1 MQTVSFFG
9 FFLSNYFSNK
19 RASKALKQALYA
31 KALQKS
37 REARLLVDL
46 AESTTSGGAERPER
60 PRGNKRKLSD
70 GDATAPKS
78 TSKFARVMARAFK
91 KKKTPAIAENRSS
104 ELIDDDAL
112 EPEMREYS
120 EGGSLDV
127 NFANTIHGKYS
138 KKFFCFK
145 KLFFRTRAG

>member
-138 KKFFCFK
+138 KKF
-145 KLFFRTRAG
+145 LF